1 MPTTTT
7 PIWNPPQRVAP
18 THQPGTRRPP
28 QERIRESI
36 KPPKVPPNFTF
47 GWELEACRAALAH
60 YDHVATCN
68 DGSVHGDGIEY
79 KIRPEVVRDPRL
91 VLQALRALTLDRAI
105 GTDSSCGFHVHIG
118 LPKRS
123 RHAGR
128 WAECFVALAR
138 EIEDKVFNCVPPSR
152 KENTYCRKWS
162 RNLEGINDNRYHAN
176 KYDNS
181 PYRYSWVNVVEM
193 FRSGG
198 IRTVE
203 IRLMGDT
210 RNYLYLYAWS
220 SFCRLMAQSAW
231 RVMSDISALHKEAG
245 YLKNRARFIEDAFMM
260 RIGSRPLVAVDLAIE
275 SGLKDPTT
283 HNLRHLRGIERILNE
298 PKEIRITGVDVMRFM
313 DGHAIPTP
321 IGLLRKTSK
330 ILVTETPDGSD
341 GKIVKKGD
349 ILSIHSMQDY
359 QGRICLRLLTA
370 YGQCWSIE
378 WKNVAIYE
386 GERF

>member
-1 MPTTTT
+1 MPTTTS
-7 PIWNPPQRVAP
+7 PIWDPPQRVAP
-18 THQPGTRRPP
+18 THRPGTRRPP
-28 QERIRESI
+28 QERIRETI

-47 GWELEACRAALAH
+47 GWELEACRSAMNH
-60 YDHVATCN
+60 YDHIATCN

-123 RHAGR
+123 RHEER

-138 EIEDKVFNCVPPSR
+138 EIEDKVFNCAPPSR

-162 RNLEGINDNRYHAN
+162 RNLEGINDNQYHAN

-210 RNYLYLYAWS
+210 KNYLYLYAWS

-231 RVMSDISALHKEAG
+231 RVMSDISALHKEAE
-245 YLKNRARFIEDAFMM
+245 YLKDRARLIEDAFML
-260 RIGSRPLVAVDLAIE
+260 RIGSRPLVAVDLAVE
-275 SGLKDPTT
+275 SGFMDYATR
-283 HNLRHLRGIERILNE
+283 NLMHIALVERELNQV
-298 PKEIRITGVDVMRFM
+298 KEIRITGVDAMRFM
-313 DGHAIPTP
+313 DGLTIRTP
-321 IGLLRKTSK
+321 IGLLKKTSK
-330 ILVTETPDGSD
+330 IIVTETPDGSD
-341 GKIVKKGD
+341 GETIKKGD
-349 ILSIHSMQDY
+349 ILSIKSMQSY
-359 QGRICLRLLTA
+359 EGCICLELRTTN
-370 YGQCWSIE
+370 GRGWSIE
-378 WKNVAIYE
+378 WKNVAIYT
-386 GERF
+386 GETF